1 MMGDV
6 KGMKIMSPRHSFNS
20 LGLGDCLDQPGIGG
34 ETYLTRAIKMGQH
47 DAVEEF
53 LNLGCDPNV
62 KNAAGEYPI
71 YIALAMKDEA
81 ALLLLFRADASV
93 FIKKGGLTFRQHAE
107 KAGLTDVAET
117 AAAIERREKA
127 MRQAMSFPRGMC

>member
-1 MMGDV
+1 
-6 KGMKIMSPRHSFNS
+6 MSPRHSFNS

-62 KNAAGEYPI
+62 KNASGEYPL
-71 YIALAMKDEA
+71 YIALGMKDEVS
-81 ALLLLFRADASV
+81 LTLLFRADASV
-93 FIKKGGLTFRQHAE
+93 FVKKGGITFREHAE
-107 KAGLTDVAET
+107 KAGLPDVAET

-127 MRQAMSFPRGMC
+127 MRQALSFPRGMC

>member
-1 MMGDV
+1 
-6 KGMKIMSPRHSFNS
+6 MSPRHSFNS

-62 KNAAGEYPI
+62 KNAAGEYPL
-71 YIALAMKDEA
+71 YIAIAQKDEA
-81 ALLLLFRADASV
+81 AITLLFRADASV
-93 FIKKGGLTFRQHAE
+93 FIKKDGLSFRQHAE
-107 KAGLTDVAET
+107 KAGLTDIAET

-127 MRQAMSFPRGMC
+127 MRQALSFPRGMC

>member
-1 MMGDV
+1 
-6 KGMKIMSPRHSFNS
+6 MSPRHRFNS
-20 LGLGDCLDQPGIGG
+20 LGLGDYLDEIGLGG

-71 YIALAMKDEA
+71 YIALAQKDETA
-81 ALLLLFRADASV
+81 ITLLFRADASV
-93 FIKKGGLTFRQHAE
+93 FIKKDGMTFRQHAE
-107 KAGLTDVAET
+107 KAGLADIAET
-117 AAAIERREKA
+117 AAAIERREAA
-127 MRQAMSFPRGMC
+127 MRQALSFPRGMS

>member
-1 MMGDV
+1 MP
-6 KGMKIMSPRHSFNS
+6 PRHRFNS
-20 LGLGDCLDQPGIGG
+20 LGLGDYLDEIGLGG

-71 YIALAMKDEA
+71 YIALAQKDETA
-81 ALLLLFRADASV
+81 ITLLFRADASV
-93 FIKKGGLTFRQHAE
+93 FIKKDGMTFRQHAE
-107 KAGLTDVAET
+107 KAGLADIAET
-117 AAAIERREKA
+117 AAAIERREAA
-127 MRQAMSFPRGMC
+127 MRQALSFPRGMS